1 MSLTLEK
8 FDCEGDPSSVGAR
21 WERWKRA
28 LFIYLEAS
36 GIDSIEKKKASL
48 LHFGGLELQEIFYN
62 LPENDIE
69 SIGNADAFE
78 VAIRKLD
85 AYFAPK
91 QSKLYEWHLFRLL
104 RQDPNEKFDKF
115 LVTLRQQADKCQF
128 RDKDDHIVD
137 PITEKCSSNELR
149 KRMLQTGDAITLNI
163 IIAEANALEAVNR
176 QMEEFGNKFE
186 GNQSVNKID
195 SRSHK
200 VWTTNRTGCRRCGN
214 PKHTSQ
220 DAKCPAKERS
230 CLKCGLSGHF
240 RQYCRTRHIQKRKG
254 EDTYNK
260 TNNHKRGR
268 HNRNSDKVNQI
279 EDRDSEDMNYVFY
292 VDDDLEFECR
302 IGGVDVKMLVD
313 SGCKDNVITS
323 KTWQEMKRRKVIVS
337 NHLAKP
343 DKTFSSYGS
352 KVQAYK

>member
-230 CLKCGLSGHF
+230 CLKCGLSG
-240 RQYCRTRHIQKRKG
+240 RRVAGLSPVLQILSPKAVRTR
-254 EDTYNK
+254 K
-260 TNNHKRGR
+260 TNEVLRAYPYHVEVGTSNKSSPPAFLLFEDFDAVETGSLFPDCYTLQRFKIYMHR
-268 HNRNSDKVNQI
+268 HLCSH
-279 EDRDSEDMNYVFY
+279 SA
-292 VDDDLEFECR
+292 
-302 IGGVDVKMLVD
+302 
-313 SGCKDNVITS
+313 ST
-323 KTWQEMKRRKVIVS
+323 
-337 NHLAKP
+337 AP
-343 DKTFSSYGS
+343 
-352 KVQAYK
+352 